1 MNQAAGAAGEK
12 QFTAYRQQGNHQR
25 AADHLRDIP
34 LPEAV
39 DQKTSQ
45 PAQTGI
51 GRDHRR
57 GDKLNQRR
65 AHTGEDQ
72 RRRQGDPHLPQA
84 LSGGHAQRDGRIA
97 QRAIGVINPHP
108 GVSEDGRDRER
119 NKRRQHRDIVKAKN
133 DDA

>member
-72 RRRQGDPHLPQA
+72 RRAARGIRTCHRLCQGVMPSAMAASH
-84 LSGGHAQRDGRIA
+84 SGRSA
-97 QRAIGVINPHP
+97 
-108 GVSEDGRDRER
+108 
-119 NKRRQHRDIVKAKN
+119 
-133 DDA
+133 

>member
-1 MNQAAGAAGEK
+1 MPPGAVFAGQAAGAAGEK

-72 RRRQGDPHLPQA
+72 RRLRGQPDRRGERAEHEHVEDPVAEAADQERGERAKHRVDGDQGIKHARVP
-84 LSGGHAQRDGRIA
+84 SG
-97 QRAIGVINPHP
+97 
-108 GVSEDGRDRER
+108 
-119 NKRRQHRDIVKAKN
+119 
-133 DDA
+133 

>member
-25 AADHLRDIP
+25 AADRP
-34 LPEAV
+34 AGYPVPEAV

-72 RRRQGDPHLPQA
+72 RRRQGDPHLPTGFA
-84 LSGGHAQRDGRIA
+84 RGSWPSAMAASHSGRSA
-97 QRAIGVINPHP
+97 
-108 GVSEDGRDRER
+108 
-119 NKRRQHRDIVKAKN
+119 
-133 DDA
+133 

>member
-45 PAQTGI
+45 PPRPA
-51 GRDHRR
+51 
-57 GDKLNQRR
+57 
-65 AHTGEDQ
+65 
-72 RRRQGDPHLPQA
+72 
-84 LSGGHAQRDGRIA
+84 
-97 QRAIGVINPHP
+97 
-108 GVSEDGRDRER
+108 
-119 NKRRQHRDIVKAKN
+119 
-133 DDA
+133 